1 MGIYPPMKKFDE
13 NQLKITE
20 MGIDLEFVGN
30 IGNTSQ
36 RMISGLLR
44 GLKYVQI
51 VILRSSF
58 LKTSVSTSPQIN
70 KAWLKLLRTS
80 SIATQ
85 SAIKTWCLT
94 LQKEAP
100 CSNHWRVILLCGVTY
115 LGHICVTYSG
125 GSYVW
130 HFVWFN
136 IQLYTKHFESY
147 VCHN

>member
-1 MGIYPPMKKFDE
+1 
-13 NQLKITE
+13 

-70 KAWLKLLRTS
+70 KVCLKLLRTS
-80 SIATQ
+80 SIAKQ
-85 SAIKTWCLT
+85 IVNNIWVLDLAK
-94 LQKEAP
+94 
-100 CSNHWRVILLCGVTY
+100 
-115 LGHICVTYSG
+115 
-125 GSYVW
+125 GSW
-130 HFVWFN
+130 LF
-136 IQLYTKHFESY
+136 
-147 VCHN
+147 